1 MESRKRR
8 LLMLHFCHAGQG
20 KVFATEK
27 RSFSN
32 LLATS
37 VPQNAGVVKVIQNR
51 LARRVLVI
59 ESDPEVADLLA
70 RLLKKT
76 NAQRVD
82 HAADGR
88 TGLSMAESL
97 DYALITL
104 DLMLPKFG
112 GPGLCRAI
120 REARRDTPLLAV
132 TARVEAVE
140 DLLGKITGIDDY
152 VLKPVAGREL
162 QRKAEALLARPPS
175 SGPLLH
181 GHTHAE
187 YLAGSVSFD
196 PATRSAAIEGK
207 TIAGLSLAEFEL
219 LCFLADNEGVP
230 FSEEELLAMVWNL
243 HPPVRL
249 KHLSVDLSVLRRRIR
264 GMSSG
269 LRYLTLTE
277 DGRTRFDGGAKPW

>member
-1 MESRKRR
+1 M
-8 LLMLHFCHAGQG
+8 
-20 KVFATEK
+20 T
-27 RSFSN
+27 
-32 LLATS
+32 
-37 VPQNAGVVKVIQNR
+37 GVVKVLQNR
-51 LARRVLVI
+51 LQRRVLVI
-59 ESDPEVADLLA
+59 ESDPEVADSLA
-70 RLLKKT
+70 RLLSKT
-76 NAQRVD
+76 NVQGVD
-82 HAADGR
+82 QAADGK

-104 DLMLPKFG
+104 ELMLPKFG

-132 TARVEAVE
+132 TARVEALE

-162 QRKAEALLARPPS
+162 QRKAEALLARPSS

-181 GHTHAE
+181 VHTHTE
-187 YLAGSVSFD
+187 YLAGGVSFD
-196 PATRSAAIEGK
+196 PGARSVVIEGK

-219 LCFLADNEGVP
+219 LYFLAENEGAS

-264 GMSSG
+264 GLSSG
-269 LRYLTLTE
+269 LRYLILTE
-277 DGRTRFDGGAKPW
+277 DGRTRFDRGARLW